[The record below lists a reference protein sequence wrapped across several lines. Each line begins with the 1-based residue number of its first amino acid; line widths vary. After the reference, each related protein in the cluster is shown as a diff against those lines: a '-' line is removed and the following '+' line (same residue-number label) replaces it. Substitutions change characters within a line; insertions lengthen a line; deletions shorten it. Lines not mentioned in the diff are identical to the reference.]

1 MHFCGALAQ
10 DAAQES
16 AHQQQQNDDG
26 CKDGPLVR
34 RCSTAFCWC
43 TGEGA
48 KCLLSEFGV
57 QLVL

>member
-10 DAAQES
+10 DAAQQS

-26 CKDGPLVR
+26 CKNRPLVR
-34 RCSTAFCWC
+34 DCNTALCWC

-48 KCLLSEFGV
+48 QCLFFDFASR
-57 QLVL
+57 LVL